1 MNRKVKTAIA
11 IADEK
16 STQDKWD
23 FQKAIRT
30 CECGFGHSKEMVR
43 RETVVPHKL
52 ILTAQNYLTSILNEL
67 RHQATKDTMEDKVN
81 VDRNDFN
88 KPNKK
93 WKSNQDTFTYHYGV
107 ANQKMGEEIVN
118 ENTKSQ
124 HDNVMVVIPKGS
136 PTIIYNKYWKEEQL
150 DSPYISVPTTKTINI
165 GMIDRAREDNI
176 MVKNGKMTF
185 KGTGIN
191 AFALLGLHNA
201 GVI

>member
-1 MNRKVKTAIA
+1 MNRKVKTAMRIA
-11 IADEK
+11 EEQ
-16 STQDKWD
+16 S
-23 FQKAIRT
+23 FQKSIRKRT
-30 CECGFGHSKEMVR
+30 NPATVR
-43 RETVVPHKL
+43 ATQVIP
-52 ILTAQNYLTSILNEL
+52 TAQNYVVAVLNEL

-118 ENTKSQ
+118 EN
-124 HDNVMVVIPKGS
+124 
-136 PTIIYNKYWKEEQL
+136 
-150 DSPYISVPTTKTINI
+150 
-165 GMIDRAREDNI
+165 EDNI
-176 MVKNGKMTF
+176 VVKNGKMTF